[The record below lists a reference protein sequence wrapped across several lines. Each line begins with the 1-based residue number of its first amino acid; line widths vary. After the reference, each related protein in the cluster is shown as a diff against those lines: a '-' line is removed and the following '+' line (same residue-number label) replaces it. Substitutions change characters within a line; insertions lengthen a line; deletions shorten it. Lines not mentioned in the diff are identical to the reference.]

1 MKNFVKFI
9 SAMNGEPCWVDADMI
24 VSIAPLYE
32 NPSQTVV
39 LLDGFGQTHLRIA
52 ETPDEAMDAVCD
64 LLVGYDGTVTVIATA
79 WETEDYAERATAYR
93 ESLAAKR
100 SKALVTRSETIKV
113 EDAVIDAVMTAK
125 ENAE

>member
-64 LLVGYDGTVTVIATA
+64 LLGTATVSATA

>member
-9 SAMNGEPCWVDADMI
+9 SAMNGEPCWVDVDMI

-52 ETPDEAMDAVCD
+52 ETPDEAMDILAIADEGQC
-64 LLVGYDGTVTVIATA
+64 ATA
-79 WETEDYAERATAYR
+79 WETEDYAERAAAYR
-93 ESLAAKR
+93 EKLAAR
-100 SKALVTRSETIKV
+100 RADIAERANRFARERDKV
-113 EDAVIDAVMTAK
+113 LGANREAIIGKDHG
-125 ENAE
+125 